1 MKQNFLRFLF
11 YLFKALRTS
20 WSYAVTFSKGQ
31 TSTFFLV
38 VFVGLDFSHCSC
50 SRQHL
55 HSMQDL
61 VLVKQCCVD
70 PDLQR
75 AEKFDPAQEL
85 NKRISWHSSEWRA
98 DRRTRQPGSSL
109 AYSDLPADCFTL
121 WPLELPGHL
130 QGRQGIRRDSFH
142 LDRYA
147 EMSSL
152 LFELPLLHT
161 F

>member
-1 MKQNFLRFLF
+1 M
-11 YLFKALRTS
+11 
-20 WSYAVTFSKGQ
+20 TFSKGQ

-38 VFVGLDFSHCSC
+38 VFVGLDFSHCSY

-85 NKRISWHSSEWRA
+85 NKRISWHSSE
-98 DRRTRQPGSSL
+98 
-109 AYSDLPADCFTL
+109 
-121 WPLELPGHL
+121 
-130 QGRQGIRRDSFH
+130 
-142 LDRYA
+142 
-147 EMSSL
+147 
-152 LFELPLLHT
+152 
-161 F
+161 